1 MMRASCIAVCLIAVA
16 CERAPPDGGG
26 SAPEAS
32 QSTPSPDVRS
42 SSEPAH
48 APRDDRAEVVD
59 LVRAAA
65 AADLRTEVVLD
76 VRRFAVSD
84 RWAFLTAT
92 PRTPAGAPI
101 DRRAKHSAHVVA
113 DGNVNDGLCALA
125 ERRNGAW
132 TLVRMVI
139 GSTDAPYAAWPE
151 KYGVPRELLF
161 GEE

>member
-1 MMRASCIAVCLIAVA
+1 MKRAGCIALCLIAAA
-16 CERAPPDGGG
+16 CDRAPPDDAG

-32 QSTPSPDVRS
+32 QSTAAPEART
-42 SSEPAH
+42 SSEQGPAL
-48 APRDDRAEVVD
+48 RDDRAEVVD

-65 AADLRTEVVLD
+65 AADLHAEVVLD

-92 PRTPAGAPI
+92 ARTPAGAPI
-101 DRRAKHSAHVVA
+101 DRRAKHSARFVA

-125 ERRNGAW
+125 ERRDGTW
-132 TLVRMVI
+132 ILVRMVI
-139 GSTDAPYAAWPE
+139 GSMDAPYAAWPE

>member
-1 MMRASCIAVCLIAVA
+1 MMRASCIALCLIAVA
-16 CERAPPDGGG
+16 CERAPPDDGG
-26 SAPEAS
+26 STPEPSQSAPTPEA
-32 QSTPSPDVRS
+32 RA
-42 SSEPAH
+42 SSEPAPS
-48 APRDDRAEVVD
+48 PRDDRAEVVD

-65 AADLRTEVVLD
+65 AADLRTDVVLD

-101 DRRAKHSAHVVA
+101 DRRAKHSHVVTE
-113 DGNVNDGLCALA
+113 GNFNDGLCALA
-125 ERRNGAW
+125 ERRDGTW

-139 GSTDAPYAAWPE
+139 GSADAPSAAWPE